1 MGASFED
8 ITARKAAEDGLRRE
22 KDAAEAANKEL
33 EAFSYLVSPDGPSAL
48 RLRGTRR
55 FRPAAARGLRR
66 TADYEG
72 GSSTS
77 GAYERVPGRWANS
90 STI

>member
-33 EAFSYLVSPDGPSAL
+33 EAFSYSVSHDLAPP
-48 RLRGTRR
+48 LRGID
-55 FRPAAARGLRR
+55 A
-66 TADYEG
+66 
-72 GSSTS
+72 
-77 GAYERVPGRWANS
+77 
-90 STI
+90 